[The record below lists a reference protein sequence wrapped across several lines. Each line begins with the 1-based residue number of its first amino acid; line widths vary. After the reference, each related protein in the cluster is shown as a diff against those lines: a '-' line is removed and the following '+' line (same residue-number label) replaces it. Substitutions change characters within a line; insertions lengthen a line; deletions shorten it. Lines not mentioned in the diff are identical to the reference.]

1 MAYHALLI
9 GVSDCS
15 RLQLPHR
22 GECLFDPW
30 LHSLEE
36 VVWKFHSA
44 AVDGK
49 IEIAV
54 VQKILLKTLPERRGR
69 HRLS

>member
-1 MAYHALLI
+1 MPYHALLI
-9 GVSDCS
+9 GSSDCS
-15 RLQLPHR
+15 RLQLLHR
-22 GECLFDPW
+22 RECLFDPR
-30 LHSLEE
+30 LHSLEK

-44 AVDGK
+44 DVDGK
-49 IEIAV
+49 IEMAV